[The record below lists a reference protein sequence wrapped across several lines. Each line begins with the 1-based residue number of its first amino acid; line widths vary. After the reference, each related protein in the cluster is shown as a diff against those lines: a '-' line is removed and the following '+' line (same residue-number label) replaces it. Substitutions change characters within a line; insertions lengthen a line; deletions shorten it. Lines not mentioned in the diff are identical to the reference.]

1 MYSPREMR
9 VSMSLKPRSSGDGG
23 GGAFSLAALA
33 PVLGQSPTPAV
44 CLFFSQANGGW
55 QEAVTPSSVTSPT
68 EGPGSVHSDTS
79 N

>member
-9 VSMSLKPRSSGDGG
+9 VSMSLKPLSSGDGG

-44 CLFFSQANGGW
+44 PMSRGSHGQVPTLVLWPGG
-55 QEAVTPSSVTSPT
+55 THTF
-68 EGPGSVHSDTS
+68 
-79 N
+79 